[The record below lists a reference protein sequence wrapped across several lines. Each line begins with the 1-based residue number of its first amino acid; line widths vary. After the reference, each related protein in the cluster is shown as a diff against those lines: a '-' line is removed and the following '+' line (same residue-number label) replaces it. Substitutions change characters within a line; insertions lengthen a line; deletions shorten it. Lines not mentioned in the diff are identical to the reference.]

1 MARHLFGLSPA
12 DVTVAQVGEDM
23 KLRPGSVGT
32 AWDALSGGTQLTDLT
47 DLGGTPATT
56 VTSDA
61 NSVIGFYGPDGV
73 STLYLDFGAPS
84 RVVMQASD
92 LGTAIT
98 ALQVDKLDKA
108 GGTMIGPLVLDA
120 DPATALGAATKQYA
134 DNKFLPLTGGTV
146 SGDLAVTGTTSSPTL
161 QGGTASGANL
171 TLNSTSNATKGKI
184 LLGANSAY
192 DEVNKRLGINTTS
205 PTQMVEVKDGSVYVS
220 TSSAVDPAF
229 ATLSNSGLAFTGSGG
244 SVSGLTSVSGLAGSL
259 NVSGSLAV
267 SGGLTV
273 TGVGQ
278 VQFVRKTSDQSKTS
292 TTTLG
297 NDTQLLLPV
306 VANATYSLFLLC
318 IFSGGT
324 TGDIKFDWTVPSGTV
339 LRWADQTGASGLNTD
354 VDVYSAPGG
363 TTQVAFQVWA
373 TVVTSSTAGNVQFRW
388 AQNATDA
395 TATIVR
401 TNSMLQ
407 LTRAA

>member
-1 MARHLFGLSPA
+1 MRHLFGLSPA
-12 DVTVAQVGEDM
+12 DVTVEQVGEDM
-23 KLRPGSVGT
+23 KLRPGEVGT

-47 DLGGTPATT
+47 DLGGTPITV
-56 VTSDA
+56 VTSDS

-73 STLYLDFGAPS
+73 ATVFLDFGAPG
-84 RVVMQASD
+84 RVLMQATD
-92 LGTAIT
+92 LGTAIAT
-98 ALQVDKLDKA
+98 LQVDKLDKS
-108 GGTMIGPLVLDA
+108 GGTMNGSLILDA

-134 DNKFLPLTGGTV
+134 DGKLPLTGGTV
-146 SGDLAVTGTTSSPTL
+146 SGDLAVTGTTSSATV

-192 DEVNKRLGINTTS
+192 DEVNKRLGINTIS
-205 PTQMVEVKDGSVYVS
+205 PTQAVEVKDGSLYMS
-220 TSSAVDPAF
+220 TGSAVDPSF
-229 ATLSNSGLAFTGSGG
+229 ATLTNSGLAFTGSGG
-244 SVSGLTSVSGLAGSL
+244 SVSGLTSASGLGGTL

-267 SGGLTV
+267 SGNLSV

-278 VQFVRKTSDQSKTS
+278 VQFARKTADQSKTS

-297 NDTQLLLPV
+297 NDTHLFLPV

-318 IFSGGT
+318 VFSGGT
-324 TGDIKFDWTVPSGTV
+324 TGDIKFDWAVPSGTV

-363 TTQVAFQVWA
+363 TTQVAFQIWA
-373 TVVTSSTAGNVQFRW
+373 TVVTSSTAGNLQFRW
-388 AQNATDA
+388 AQNASDA

-401 TNSMLQ
+401 ANSMLQ

>member
-1 MARHLFGLSPA
+1 MARHLFGLSPS
-12 DVTVAQVGEDM
+12 DVTVQQVGEDM

-32 AWDALSGGTQLTDLT
+32 VWDALSGGTQLTDLT
-47 DLGGTPATT
+47 DLGGTPSTT
-56 VTSDA
+56 VTSDS
-61 NSVIGFYGPDGV
+61 NSIIGFYGPEGV
-73 STLYLDFGAPS
+73 TTVYVDFGSPS
-84 RVVMQASD
+84 RVLMQATD
-92 LGTAIT
+92 LGDAI
-98 ALQVDKLDKA
+98 AELRIDKLDKS
-108 GGTMIGPLVLDA
+108 GGTMIGSLILDA

-134 DNKFLPLTGGTV
+134 DGKLPLTGGTV
-146 SGDLAVTGTTSSPTL
+146 SGDLAVTGTARSTTV
-161 QGGTASGANL
+161 QGGTASGGNL

-184 LLGANSAY
+184 LLGSNSAY

-205 PTQMVEVKDGSVYVS
+205 PTQSIEVSNGAVYVS
-220 TSSAVDPAF
+220 TTSGVDPSY
-229 ATLSNSGLAFTGSGG
+229 ATLSNTGLAFTGNGG
-244 SVSGLTSVSGLAGSL
+244 SVSGLTSISGLAGPL

-267 SGGLTV
+267 SGGLSV
-273 TGVGQ
+273 SGVGQ
-278 VQFVRKTSDQSKTS
+278 VQYARKTADQSKTS

-297 NDTQLLLPV
+297 NDTHLVLPV

-318 IFSGGT
+318 IFSGST

-339 LRWADQTGASGLNTD
+339 LRWADQTGTSGLNSD

-363 TTQVAFQVWA
+363 TTQVAFQIWA

-388 AQNATDA
+388 AQNASDA

-401 TNSMLQ
+401 ANSMLQ

>member
-1 MARHLFGLSPA
+1 MARHLFGLSPS
-12 DVTVAQVGEDM
+12 DVTVQQVGEDM

-47 DLGGTPATT
+47 DLSGTPSTT

-61 NSVIGFYGPDGV
+61 NSVIGFYGPDNV
-73 STLYLDFGAPS
+73 TTMYLDFGSPS
-84 RVVMQASD
+84 RVLMQATD
-92 LGTAIT
+92 LGDAI
-98 ALQVDKLDKA
+98 AELRIDKLDKS
-108 GGTMIGPLVLDA
+108 GGTLAGPLILDA

-134 DNKFLPLTGGTV
+134 DGFLPLIGGTV
-146 SGDLAVTGTTSSPTL
+146 SGDLGITGTTSSPTVR
-161 QGGTASGANL
+161 GGTASAANL
-171 TLNSTSNATKGKI
+171 TLNSTSHATKGKI
-184 LLGANSAY
+184 FLGANSAY
-192 DEVNKRLGINTTS
+192 DEVNKRLGINTTA
-205 PTQMVEVKDGSVYVS
+205 PTQAVEVKDGSVYVS
-220 TSSAVDPAF
+220 TSSGVDPSY

-244 SVSGLTSVSGLAGSL
+244 SVSGLTSASGLGGTL

-267 SGGLTV
+267 SGSLSV

-278 VQFVRKTSDQSKTS
+278 MQFARKTADQSKTS

-297 NDTQLLLPV
+297 NDTHLFLPV
-306 VANATYSLFLLC
+306 VANATYGLFLLC
-318 IFSGGT
+318 VFSGGT

-339 LRWADQTGASGLNTD
+339 LRWADQTGTSGLNTD

-363 TTQVAFQVWA
+363 TTQVAFQIWA

-401 TNSMLQ
+401 ANSMLQ